1 MNKGSLQVRGMF
13 ASIAHRY
20 DLLNRLLSLFLDRY
34 WRYKTVRKLGPSLPD
49 NGVVLDLCT
58 GTADLALELS
68 KNFSVLG
75 CDFCHPMLVLG
86 REKVRGKSLEN
97 KIRFVE
103 GDALNLPFS
112 SLSFHAVTIAFGLR
126 NLEDYTRGL
135 SEIYRVLRPGGSF
148 AVLEFSQP
156 QIPFFRQLYLL
167 YFSRILPW
175 IGRLVSGQSG
185 PYSYLPDSVK
195 DFPDPERVDQMIREA
210 GFVDVNHSSLTFG
223 VVTLHVS
230 YKEDSRVSVGNK

>member
-1 MNKGSLQVRGMF
+1 MN
-13 ASIAHRY
+13 
-20 DLLNRLLSLFLDRY
+20 
-34 WRYKTVRKLGPSLPD
+34 
-49 NGVVLDLCT
+49 
-58 GTADLALELS
+58 
-68 KNFSVLG
+68 
-75 CDFCHPMLVLG
+75 
-86 REKVRGKSLEN
+86 EKIEDDVEK
-97 KIRFVE
+97 KINTDE
-103 GDALNLPFS
+103 PFS